1 MEKEGEIYLVQVKS
15 KSYAAY
21 RSTDKPQYRYI
32 DIFAGESLD
41 NNGINLYFRSENF
54 EEKFL
59 GKDVLKN
66 NIEYLKQFYK
76 D

>member
-1 MEKEGEIYLVQVKS
+1 MYIWYKLN
-15 KSYAAY
+15 
-21 RSTDKPQYRYI
+21 KPQYRYI
-32 DIFAGESLD
+32 DIFTGESLD

-54 EEKFL
+54 EEQFL

>member
-1 MEKEGEIYLVQVKS
+1 M
-15 KSYAAY
+15 
-21 RSTDKPQYRYI
+21 YRYI
-32 DIFAGESLD
+32 DIFTGESLD

-54 EEKFL
+54 EEQFL

>member
-1 MEKEGEIYLVQVKS
+1 MVQVKS
-15 KSYAAY
+15 KSYTAKS
-21 RSTDKPQYRYI
+21 STDKPQYRYI
-32 DIFAGESLD
+32 DIFTGESLD
-41 NNGINLYFRSENF
+41 YNGVNLYYRSDNF
-54 EEKFL
+54 EEQFL